1 MTAEEL
7 RATIDVDPPDET
19 RIGEILSQ
27 ELSAAFD
34 RAQDRIIE
42 ESELTVDDGRERR
55 GR

>member
-1 MTAEEL
+1 MTTEEL
-7 RATIDVDPPDET
+7 RAATDVDPPDEN

-42 ESELTVDDGRERR
+42 ESDLTVGDGRERR

>member
-1 MTAEEL
+1 MTTEEL
-7 RATIDVDPPDET
+7 RAVIDVEPPDEN
-19 RIGEILSQ
+19 RISEILSQ

-42 ESELTVDDGRERR
+42 ESDLTVDDGRERR